1 MVNESDELAGRTAL
15 VTGGARN
22 IGLAVAK
29 VLASGGADVAVAD
42 ICRDLKTIPY
52 GMSDHRTLEE
62 AVSEI
67 SALGAR
73 SLGIT
78 CDVRAEAQVKA
89 AIERVIRE
97 FGQLDIL
104 VNNAGVM
111 SLYPIAELSEEAWD
125 EVVDVCLKG
134 AFFCCK
140 QAIPHMAERRYGKII
155 NIASVAGHVGLGM
168 STHYC
173 AAKHGVVGL
182 TKALAKEV
190 AELSINVNAVCPGT
204 VESPMLKGLASQ
216 LTLDEDVYAHFSQ
229 KHLFQDRH
237 ITAADIARAVRW
249 LASDESRCITGTTI
263 NVDAGWSVGG

>member
-1 MVNESDELAGRTAL
+1 MRNKGNVLTGRTAL

-29 VLASGGADVAVAD
+29 ALASDGADVAVVD
-42 ICRDLKTIPY
+42 ICRDLETIPY
-52 GMSDHRTLEE
+52 SMSDRRTLEK

-67 SALGAR
+67 SNHGVR
-73 SLGIT
+73 SLGLT
-78 CDVRAEAQVKA
+78 CDVRAEDQVKTS
-89 AIERVIRE
+89 IERVIRE

-111 SLYPIAELSEEAWD
+111 SLFPIAELSEKAWD

-134 AFFCCK
+134 AFLCCK
-140 QAIPHMAERRYGKII
+140 QAIAHMATRRYGKII
-155 NIASVAGHVGLGM
+155 NIASVAGQVGLGM

-173 AAKHGVVGL
+173 AAKHGVLGL

-190 AELSINVNAVCPGT
+190 AGLSINVNAVCPGT
-204 VESPMLKGLASQ
+204 VESPMLEGLASQ
-216 LTLDEDVYAHFSQ
+216 LALDEEVYEHFSQ

-237 ITAADIARAVRW
+237 ITPADIARAVRW

-263 NVDAGWSVGG
+263 TVDAGWSAGG

>member
-1 MVNESDELAGRTAL
+1 MLNTGNELEGRTAL

-29 VLASGGADVAVAD
+29 ALASGGADVAVVD
-42 ICRDLKTIPY
+42 VCRDLETIPY
-52 GMSDHRTLEE
+52 RMSDHRALEE

-67 SALGAR
+67 SALGVR

-78 CDVRAEAQVKA
+78 CDVRVEDQVKTS
-89 AIERVIRE
+89 IDRVMRE

-111 SLYPIAELSEEAWD
+111 SLYPIAELSEKAWD

-134 AFFCCK
+134 LFFCCK
-140 QAIPHMAERRYGKII
+140 QAIPHMAGRRYGKIV
-155 NIASVAGHVGLGM
+155 NIGSVAGQVGLGM
-168 STHYC
+168 SAHYC

-190 AELSINVNAVCPGT
+190 AGMNINVNAVCPGT
-204 VESPMLKGLASQ
+204 VESPMLDGLASQ
-216 LTLDEDVYAHFSQ
+216 VALAEDVYEHFSQ

-237 ITAADIARAVRW
+237 ITPGDVARAVRW

-263 NVDAGWSVGG
+263 NVDAGWSAGG

>member
-1 MVNESDELAGRTAL
+1 MLSEGKELAGRTAL

-29 VLASGGADVAVAD
+29 ALAAGGADVAVAD
-42 ICRDLKTIPY
+42 VCRDLKTIPY
-52 GMSDHRTLEE
+52 GMSDHHALEK

-67 SALGAR
+67 SSLGVRALGM
-73 SLGIT
+73 T
-78 CDVRAEAQVKA
+78 CDVRVEGQVKTS
-89 AIERVIRE
+89 IERVVQE
-97 FGQLDIL
+97 FGQVDIL

-111 SLYPIAELSEEAWD
+111 SLYPIAVLSEEAWD

-134 AFFCCK
+134 TFLCCK
-140 QAIPHMAERRYGKII
+140 QAIPHMAERRYGKIV
-155 NIASVAGHVGLGM
+155 NIGSVAGRVGLGL
-168 STHYC
+168 SAHYC

-190 AELSINVNAVCPGT
+190 AGLNINVNAVCPGT
-204 VESPMLKGLASQ
+204 VESPLLEGLAAQ
-216 LTLDEDVYAHFSQ
+216 LALREDAYEHFSQ

-237 ITAADIARAVRW
+237 ITPADIARAVRW

-263 NVDAGWSVGG
+263 TVDAGWSAGG